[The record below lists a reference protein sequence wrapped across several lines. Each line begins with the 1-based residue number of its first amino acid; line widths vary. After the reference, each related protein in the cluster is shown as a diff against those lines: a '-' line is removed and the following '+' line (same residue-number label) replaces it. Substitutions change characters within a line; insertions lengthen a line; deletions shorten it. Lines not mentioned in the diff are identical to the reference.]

1 MIKFL
6 AVLLAASA
14 LSVSAAADPITSYAE
29 IQRALMSAAY
39 KVPPMDAALSGTVAD
54 VVQSLSA
61 ENLFYIV
68 VRVDDPDDAALW
80 SLEDDNYFIA
90 QLHTG
95 GGPPPFSPGDAV
107 TVEGSVVS
115 LFSSP
120 ACPYIVAEKINGSGG
135 F

>member
-1 MIKFL
+1 MKKFL
-6 AVLLAASA
+6 AVLLAAAA
-14 LSVSAAADPITSYAE
+14 LSVSATAEPVTSYAE
-29 IQRALMSAAY
+29 IQRALMAAAY
-39 KVPPMDAALSGTVAD
+39 KVAPMDAVLSGTVAD

-61 ENLFYIV
+61 GNLFYIL
-68 VRVDDPDDAALW
+68 VRGL
-80 SLEDDNYFIA
+80 
-90 QLHTG
+90 
-95 GGPPPFSPGDAV
+95 PPFSPGDAV